1 MVLVGIDRTWTP
13 WTKISTSTKSSWEEE
28 CHMIEPFDK
37 SFPSNLFRIFSKI
50 VFKTQF
56 KNC

>member
-50 VFKTQF
+50 VFKT
-56 KNC
+56 